1 MNENEKKVFILI
13 PGIKINVLIQENE
26 GKKKKKKKE
35 VYKNYNNSDLKKNT
49 KLRFG
54 SQQRG
59 KNLQMSLVYMK
70 NIKHFLIKL
79 NKK

>member
-13 PGIKINVLIQENE
+13 PGIKINVLMI
-26 GKKKKKKKE
+26 GKWRKGEKKKKKE

-54 SQQRG
+54 SQ
-59 KNLQMSLVYMK
+59 
-70 NIKHFLIKL
+70 
-79 NKK
+79 